1 MQINLSDID
10 ERRFGIRTAR
20 ATDFGSHDIPYIF
33 RFCASERVELL
44 IARCSTLDISVCQEM
59 EQRGCML
66 MDTLVYYSND
76 LGKNNSCNDL
86 IGIAIR
92 SVRPGEEDAVRRIAA
107 DAFRGYTGHYHSD
120 AKLDQ
125 QKCDEIYEDWAY
137 RSCVHNGVADDVLV
151 AEIHGSLVAF
161 ATMRIV
167 TPEEGEG
174 VLFGVA
180 RSSQGQGIYRGL
192 IINGMGWC
200 VSRGMLK
207 MTVSTQITNSAV
219 QKVWVRLGF
228 EPGPSFYTFHRWFT

>member
-1 MQINLSDID
+1 MQIELSDID
-10 ERRFGIRTAR
+10 ERRFGIRTAK
-20 ATDFGSHDIPYIF
+20 ATDFGHHDIPYVF

-59 EQRGCML
+59 EQRGCRL
-66 MDTLVYYSND
+66 MDILVYYSND
-76 LGKNNSCNDL
+76 LRKNTFCHDL
-86 IGIAIR
+86 KGIAIR
-92 SVRPGEEDAVRRIAA
+92 SFRPGEEDAVRRIAA
-107 DAFRGYTGHYHSD
+107 DAFRGYSGHYHSD
-120 AKLDQ
+120 ARLDQ
-125 QKCDEIYEDWAY
+125 HKCDKIYEDWAY
-137 RSCVHNGVADDVLV
+137 RSCIHKQVADDVLV

-207 MTVSTQITNSAV
+207 MNVSTQITNIAV